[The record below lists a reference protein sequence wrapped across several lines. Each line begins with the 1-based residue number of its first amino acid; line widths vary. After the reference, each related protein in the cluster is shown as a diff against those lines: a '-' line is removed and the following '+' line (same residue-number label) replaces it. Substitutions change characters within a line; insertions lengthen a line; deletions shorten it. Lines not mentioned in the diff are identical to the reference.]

1 MVMSSESG
9 AKQLMGYSFLVVFA
23 NDGTISEEE
32 LKMLE
37 RIALEDKVVDEE
49 EKHVLRTIFTRAE
62 KTPLSPEVSEDIK
75 KFRQKYNI

>member
-37 RIALEDKVVDEE
+37 RIALEDKVVDED
-49 EKHVLRTIFTRAE
+49 EKRVLKTIFSRAE
-62 KTPLSPEVSEDIK
+62 KTQLSPEVKEDIK
-75 KFRQKYNI
+75 KFRLKYHI

>member
-1 MVMSSESG
+1 MSSESG

-23 NDGTISEEE
+23 NDGTVSDEE

-37 RIALEDKVVDEE
+37 RIALEDKVVDED
-49 EKHVLRTIFTRAE
+49 EKRVLRTVFSRAE
-62 KTPLSPEVSEDIK
+62 KTELSPEVSEDIK

>member
-49 EKHVLRTIFTRAE
+49 EKRVLRTIFSRAE
-62 KTPLSPEVSEDIK
+62 KTQLSPEVSEDIK
-75 KFRQKYNI
+75 KFRQKYDI

>member
-1 MVMSSESG
+1 MSSESG

-49 EKHVLRTIFTRAE
+49 EKRVLRTIFSRAE
-62 KTPLSPEVSEDIK
+62 KTQLSPEVEEDIK
-75 KFRQKYNI
+75 KFRQKYDI

>member
-1 MVMSSESG
+1 MSSESG

-37 RIALEDKVVDEE
+37 RIALEDKVVDED
-49 EKHVLRTIFTRAE
+49 EKRVLKTIFSRAE
-62 KTPLSPEVSEDIK
+62 KTQLSPEVKEDIK
-75 KFRQKYNI
+75 KFRLKYHI

>member
-1 MVMSSESG
+1 MSPESG

-32 LKMLE
+32 LGMLE
-37 RIALEDKVVDEE
+37 RIALGDGVVDED
-49 EKHVLRTIFTRAE
+49 EKRVLRTIFSRAE
-62 KTPLSPEVSEDIK
+62 KTPLTPEVSEDIK

>member
-1 MVMSSESG
+1 MSSESG

-49 EKHVLRTIFTRAE
+49 EKRVLRTIFSRAE
-62 KTPLSPEVSEDIK
+62 KTQLSPEVSEDIK
-75 KFRQKYNI
+75 KFRQKYDI